1 MSPHE
6 LCRGKQSVPFPPPQV
21 EELQRLPGGTQQ
33 RRTLP
38 RPESSSC
45 RQKASKRGDADPR
58 VHVYVCAG
66 VQMCLHLR
74 VSVRAEIRASVRA
87 RRAAPVSARR
97 CVCALTCAGDYTY
110 VCVRAPAHALHTR
123 VLQKAVL
130 GSTGQHFMRN
140 SHPLSARCCTWGR
153 GNMRGVPWSCSPHP
167 CCTAR
172 AQHTGKSP
180 PPSPHL
186 LRFLLLPFPL
196 LPPAPPPC
204 CPAGPPSI
212 LPA

>member
-1 MSPHE
+1 MQTEGQQARRRRPTCARVRMCWCANVFALACE
-6 LCRGKQSVPFPPPQV
+6 RACR
-21 EELQRLPGGTQQ
+21 
-33 RRTLP
+33 
-38 RPESSSC
+38 
-45 RQKASKRGDADPR
+45 DP
-58 VHVYVCAG
+58 C
-66 VQMCLHLR
+66 
-74 VSVRAEIRASVRA
+74 IRASAQSCA
-87 RRAAPVSARR
+87 RICTQV
-97 CVCALTCAGDYTY
+97 CVCAHVCRRLH
-110 VCVRAPAHALHTR
+110 VCVWMCKRVCAPAHALHTR

-130 GSTGQHFMRN
+130 GSTGQHFRRN
-140 SHPLSARCCTWGR
+140 SQPLSGRCCTWGR